1 MIEVMEMGRGK
12 IRVIIA
18 EDHAFV
24 REATRQLL
32 EQEPDIEVVGEA
44 SDGAQA
50 VDLVEQVKPHVVIL
64 DISMPVMNG
73 IEATRKIKAISPST
87 AVLILTQYDYDQYV
101 FALLAAGAA
110 GYLLKD
116 VPAAEVVRAV
126 RSVHAGEPV
135 LHPVIA
141 KKVLTRFV
149 AEGPPQQE
157 ARDADAV
164 LTERERDILRLAA
177 SGMSNARIAARLYVS
192 VRTVQAHLSNIFDKL
207 GVGSRT
213 EAVIVSLRRG
223 LIDLQDL

>member
-1 MIEVMEMGRGK
+1 MIEVVEMGRGK

-73 IEATRKIKAISPST
+73 IEATRKIKAVRPAT

-116 VPAAEVVRAV
+116 VPSAEVVRAV
-126 RSVHAGEPV
+126 RLVHAGEPV
-135 LHPVIA
+135 LHPAIA
-141 KKVLTRFV
+141 RKVLARF
-149 AEGPPQQE
+149 ATEGQPEPPP
-157 ARDADAV
+157 RGADSL
-164 LTERERDILRLAA
+164 LTDREREVLRLAA
-177 SGMSNARIAARLYVS
+177 CGMSNLRIAGRLYVS
-192 VRTVQAHLSNIFDKL
+192 VRTVQVHLTHIFK
-207 GVGSRT
+207 
-213 EAVIVSLRRG
+213 I
-223 LIDLQDL
+223 